1 MSHTHS
7 ASVTFLIH
15 TFVLLI
21 HSNAPLHLFAPHLL
35 DSTHSFGVRRILLCA
50 VYYSAPYPAL
60 RRSVPLCTALFRSAR
75 SVLARPPSVIH
86 PTLCVFA
93 SRSAPHSAQPLDI
106 RITLDA
112 EANTFT
118 IEDSGVGM
126 SKEDMVQNLGTIAR
140 SGSKNFIKEH
150 GVEGASDTVSD
161 TIIGQFGVG
170 FYSAYMAGHTI
181 DVHSKSSV
189 KGAKAHC
196 WSSTGAGTFS
206 MAESTEL
213 DHRGTKIVVHLK
225 EDQTQ
230 FAKSAE
236 VTRILHE
243 YSNFVAHPILLDGE
257 KLNTVEAIWAKSSSS
272 VTDEECT

>member
-1 MSHTHS
+1 
-7 ASVTFLIH
+7 
-15 TFVLLI
+15 
-21 HSNAPLHLFAPHLL
+21 
-35 DSTHSFGVRRILLCA
+35 VRRILLCA

-75 SVLARPPSVIH
+75 SVSARPPSVIH